1 MHKSRYLT
9 LILLW
14 NWLIWSQPVLA
25 DDAPTVEAE
34 QSAFRLADPNLKIS
48 MVASEPSVASPVAI
62 AWDEFKRLYVVEM
75 TDYPADGSGGQIKR
89 LEDRDGDGIYEKF
102 TLFAEKLAYPSGVL
116 PWNGGILVTSAPD
129 LIFLKDTDG
138 DGKADQRK
146 VILTGFGE
154 GNQQLRVNSPTWG
167 LDNWIYLANGRS
179 GGAIRRPNDAPDKA
193 VNIARNDIRVRPAT
207 GEFQPIAGFSQ
218 FGLPRDDWGNRFP
231 SWNTV
236 PIRHVVIENNG
247 PSTGQVAE
255 ILNMDDGG
263 RLYSLAPA
271 QQRFNG
277 ETVAFFNATCGPVI
291 NRDSR
296 LGANYQGHAFVCEPL
311 SSLIHHRQLQP
322 SGPTFVAQ
330 RVEQGRE
337 FLASAHPWFRP
348 VNLSNGPDGS
358 LYVVDFCRA
367 WVEHPAFVPEKQRD
381 SVDFREGHQRGRIW
395 KIQSINSQK
404 PEQNI
409 IPGALETKAL
419 VDLLEHPNSW
429 YRDTAQR
436 LIVERQD
443 LKAIEPLRQICQK
456 STQATA
462 VVQALWTLAA
472 LNAIDDVS
480 LKSAL
485 HSNNENV
492 REQAVRI
499 INIGR
504 PDFKKEL
511 ETLASDSSIRVR
523 LQVVLALANLK
534 DKSEKDLAALATIAS
549 RDADSPW
556 IRSAV
561 IDAIHQKP
569 LVFLGVLMNRN
580 PEWISKPTQMQSE
593 FLEQV
598 ARDSIGKDLL
608 KESDDLIILASNAK
622 NQRVSIALANGLLQ
636 SINPQQMD
644 RIKANSQIH
653 KRLNAILDQAEAM
666 VKDEKGEGWS
676 RALALNVLANSR
688 LEVARQ
694 FFIQM
699 IKADKPI
706 ELQATCAR
714 LFPKIADEKLLKE
727 LFKHWNELSL
737 ATRRSV
743 VTTVASSLKFAPGLV
758 DAMAQNQ
765 LSAAEIDPASRNILR
780 KLGDPAFQTRVA
792 NTLKDAP
799 TSDRKELIR
808 KYEPALSMSAST
820 SKGKMLF
827 EKNCQTCHSY
837 RGKGARVG
845 PELVSVAGKNKL
857 DLMISILDP
866 ARDAS
871 PDGMGV
877 IVLTKDGRTLS
888 GLLIQENASMIR
900 LRRAE
905 GLEDEVARAEIEA
918 IRSTG
923 RSLMPEGLE
932 QVLNHQ
938 DIADLIGFLRD
949 LSGGQ

>member
-1 MHKSRYLT
+1 
-9 LILLW
+9 
-14 NWLIWSQPVLA
+14 
-25 DDAPTVEAE
+25 
-34 QSAFRLADPNLKIS
+34 
-48 MVASEPSVASPVAI
+48 MV
-62 AWDEFKRLYVVEM
+62 
-75 TDYPADGSGGQIKR
+75 G
-89 LEDRDGDGIYEKF
+89 
-102 TLFAEKLAYPSGVL
+102 
-116 PWNGGILVTSAPD
+116 
-129 LIFLKDTDG
+129 
-138 DGKADQRK
+138 
-146 VILTGFGE
+146 
-154 GNQQLRVNSPTWG
+154 
-167 LDNWIYLANGRS
+167 
-179 GGAIRRPNDAPDKA
+179 
-193 VNIARNDIRVRPAT
+193 
-207 GEFQPIAGFSQ
+207 
-218 FGLPRDDWGNRFP
+218 
-231 SWNTV
+231 
-236 PIRHVVIENNG
+236 
-247 PSTGQVAE
+247 
-255 ILNMDDGG
+255 
-263 RLYSLAPA
+263 
-271 QQRFNG
+271 
-277 ETVAFFNATCGPVI
+277 
-291 NRDSR
+291 
-296 LGANYQGHAFVCEPL
+296 
-311 SSLIHHRQLQP
+311 
-322 SGPTFVAQ
+322 
-330 RVEQGRE
+330 
-337 FLASAHPWFRP
+337 
-348 VNLSNGPDGS
+348 
-358 LYVVDFCRA
+358 
-367 WVEHPAFVPEKQRD
+367 
-381 SVDFREGHQRGRIW
+381 
-395 KIQSINSQK
+395 
-404 PEQNI
+404 
-409 IPGALETKAL
+409 
-419 VDLLEHPNSW
+419 
-429 YRDTAQR
+429 
-436 LIVERQD
+436 
-443 LKAIEPLRQICQK
+443 
-456 STQATA
+456 
-462 VVQALWTLAA
+462 
-472 LNAIDDVS
+472 
-480 LKSAL
+480 
-485 HSNNENV
+485 
-492 REQAVRI
+492 
-499 INIGR
+499 
-504 PDFKKEL
+504 
-511 ETLASDSSIRVR
+511 
-523 LQVVLALANLK
+523 ALANLK

-569 LVFLGVLMNRN
+569 LVFLEVLMNRN

-622 NQRVSIALANGLLQ
+622 NQSVSIALVNGLLQ
-636 SINPQQMD
+636 SVNPEQMD

-666 VKDEKGEGWS
+666 IKDEKGEGWS

-688 LEVARQ
+688 LEVARL

-727 LFKHWNELSL
+727 IFKHWNELSL

-780 KLGDPAFQTRVA
+780 RLGDPAFQTRVA

-808 KYEPALSMSAST
+808 KYEPALSLSAST
-820 SKGKMLF
+820 SNGKMLF

-857 DLMISILDP
+857 DLLISILDP